1 MNFQKVVQ
9 CTLTVIL
16 IITIAFAGLTY
27 ARAEEPEFYDDP
39 QTEQPAPAADSTV
52 SVHDDTV
59 SAKLDAMQETLDNIA
74 IALAPVEDT
83 ENQIEAE
90 TEPTPAPVDYS
101 AQLETITAQLA
112 ELQQAVQTA
121 TPETA
126 EPAFQKPFN
135 DYSVSEVLL
144 LVLVAV
150 AAVFLVLNFIRTL

>member
-1 MNFQKVVQ
+1 MNFQKAVQ

-16 IITIAFAGLTY
+16 IITMAFAGLTY
-27 ARAEEPEFYDDP
+27 ARAEEPEFYDDTT
-39 QTEQPAPAADSTV
+39 TEQPAPAADSTV
-52 SVHDDTV
+52 SVHDDAV
-59 SAKLDAMQETLDNIA
+59 AVKLDAMQETLDSIA
-74 IALAPVEDT
+74 AALAPAEDDESQT
-83 ENQIEAE
+83 KVE

-112 ELQQAVQTA
+112 DLQQAVQTA

-126 EPAFQKPFN
+126 EPAFQKSFN

>member
-1 MNFQKVVQ
+1 M
-9 CTLTVIL
+9 
-16 IITIAFAGLTY
+16 
-27 ARAEEPEFYDDP
+27 
-39 QTEQPAPAADSTV
+39 
-52 SVHDDTV
+52 
-59 SAKLDAMQETLDNIA
+59 
-74 IALAPVEDT
+74 
-83 ENQIEAE
+83 EAE